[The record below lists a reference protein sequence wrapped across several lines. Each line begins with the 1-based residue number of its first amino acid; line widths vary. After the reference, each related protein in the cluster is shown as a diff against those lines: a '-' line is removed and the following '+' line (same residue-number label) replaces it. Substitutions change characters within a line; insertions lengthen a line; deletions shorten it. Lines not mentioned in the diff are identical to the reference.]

1 MKKNKML
8 HLSGYFDL
16 NFGDD
21 MMMKLVVRSLPEV
34 TFAVEETVDS
44 PLLAEANVVALS
56 QQDCAELPKL
66 VVIGCG
72 FMINNKNA
80 LLTELIWFLKGRSP
94 GDFCLGC
101 NMEPLD
107 HPVKRFLIGRKMN
120 QFKLITCRDRASY
133 RWLRRYTRKPEIHRL
148 PDLLFSIP
156 DEWLPANET
165 PDKLGISLMHRTGDR
180 EDCDYYRTMARTADK
195 WIQETG
201 KDVILMAF
209 DTGSENDLFACESV
223 RALMENPERVQIVAH
238 HDCTEIPA
246 AFSRCEK
253 IIAARFHAMVLA
265 LRMGIPFYPLV
276 FREKGRNL
284 LKDIRFPFAFSDLD
298 NIDSASLD
306 AFLLQQ
312 QTPLQLEKDLHARA
326 KEHTKLLERHITS
339 A

>member
-1 MKKNKML
+1 ML
-8 HLSGYFDL
+8 HLTGYFDQ

-21 MMMKLVVRSLPEV
+21 MMMKLVVRSLPEI
-34 TFAVEETVDS
+34 TFAVEDTVDS
-44 PLLAEANVVALS
+44 PILAESNVIIQS
-56 QQDCAELPKL
+56 PQDCAVLPKL

-72 FMINNKNA
+72 FMINNKDA

-120 QFKLITCRDRASY
+120 KFKLITCRDRASD
-133 RWLRRYTRKPEIHRL
+133 RWLRRYTQKPEIHRL

-156 DEWLPANET
+156 DEWLPANEA
-165 PDKLGISLMHRTGDR
+165 PDKLGISLMHRPGDR
-180 EDCDYYRTMARTADK
+180 DDCTYYRTMARIADK
-195 WIQETG
+195 WILETG

-223 RALMENPERVQIVAH
+223 KALMENPRKVQIVAH

-246 AFSRCEK
+246 AFSCCEK

-265 LRMGIPFYPLV
+265 LRMGIPFYPLI

-298 NIDSASLD
+298 DIDSASLD
-306 AFLLQQ
+306 AFLLQK
-312 QTPLQLEKDLHARA
+312 QTPLHLEKDLHERA
-326 KEHTKLLERHITS
+326 KEHTKLLKRHITS